1 MTRANAVSNALL
13 NELAALLRLTRAE
26 AQIARVR
33 ISQARREEIRRE
45 LEENA
50 DEADRRAGRLQETLR
65 RLGGTPDV
73 LGDTVGRVTAL
84 TKVTAEQVQPFS
96 EGLLGDLALEHQL
109 RDRVIFTRVLA
120 ESQDE
125 SSVVELMSELEQ
137 AHTETIGWIRLR
149 LAELAQGGPVALA
162 PTPTQAAVSAVA
174 RFATLPSR
182 QGAAAFNKAA
192 DVLQRGRGNAQQ
204 ALGSTRKKARQT
216 AEATGEVVTA
226 GRDAALARAEEV
238 APSAELRK
246 AAREARED
254 LGTIEA
260 EDLPISEYDALSGIE
275 AIAEVNGLESAED
288 VRVVLQYEL
297 AHKDRKG
304 VSTAAQKRLTELG
317 KESINAA
324 PTDAT
329 VAGTRRVPA
338 TGRSRAA
345 PPARR
350 CAGSTHGLLAVD
362 GLAQDVGV
370 TRVLCRLGHDVHE
383 DPAGTPR
390 PARLEPRSLGQR
402 LSRVE
407 VGCQHQIVRGGG
419 DCSVLRQ

>member
-1 MTRANAVSNALL
+1 MTRANAASNALL

-192 DVLQRGRGNAQQ
+192 DVLQRGRDNAQQ

-317 KESINAA
+317 KESINA
-324 PTDAT
+324 
-329 VAGTRRVPA
+329 
-338 TGRSRAA
+338 
-345 PPARR
+345 
-350 CAGSTHGLLAVD
+350 
-362 GLAQDVGV
+362 
-370 TRVLCRLGHDVHE
+370 
-383 DPAGTPR
+383 
-390 PARLEPRSLGQR
+390 
-402 LSRVE
+402 
-407 VGCQHQIVRGGG
+407 
-419 DCSVLRQ
+419 